1 MNILELCAAEECIM
15 NKKKL
20 LIYYPESMLKP
31 VGGPSGY
38 LYNLKQG
45 LCALSATIEMPV
57 DISFYE
63 AAPKSLRDTVK
74 YKDKIPKRLREFR
87 RAIDDIFYE
96 KKAYPLDE
104 ILYEYDMIHFHS
116 IDAMYLNRR
125 TLENYK
131 GKVILTSH
139 SPCAK
144 YKEKLAWLNPFD
156 YKVFKKLVERIENM
170 DRYAFE
176 RADYIIF
183 PCEEAEEPYY
193 HTWEGYE
200 QLRDNSKYWYMP
212 TGIVGCTARIGREE
226 YRKKYGIPKEA
237 FVISYVG
244 RHNEIKGYADL
255 KKMGEELLVDKN
267 IYFLIAGKEEPMKG
281 LENDHWIEIGWTND
295 PHSLIAAADV
305 FVLPNHETY
314 FDLILLEVL
323 SLGVPVVM
331 SRTGGNKYFE
341 RFKQTGLK
349 FYDNLY
355 EAKNKI
361 LEIKQMSDYDL
372 DKAKAEM
379 IELFNQ
385 EFTVEQFAK
394 NYVNIVSKI
403 ATL

>member
-1 MNILELCAAEECIM
+1 MCVVEESGM
-15 NKKKL
+15 NKKKM

-45 LCALSATIEMPV
+45 LCRLGVMEEMPV

-63 AAPKSLRDTVK
+63 SVPKSLRDTVK

-104 ILYEYDMIHFHS
+104 TLYQYDMIHFHS
-116 IDAMYLNRR
+116 VDAMYLSRN

-156 YKVFKKLVERIENM
+156 YKLLKKLVERIEGM

-183 PCEEAEEPYY
+183 PCKEAEEPYY
-193 HTWEGYE
+193 HTWEYYE
-200 QLRDNSKYWYMP
+200 RLRDNSKYRYMP
-212 TGIVGCTARIGREE
+212 TGIIGCTAKIGKEE
-226 YRKKYGIPKEA
+226 YRKKYGIPDDA
-237 FVISYVG
+237 FVISYAG

-255 KKMGEELLVDKN
+255 KKLGEELLTDKN
-267 IYFLIAGKEEPMKG
+267 IYFLIAGKEEPMTG
-281 LENDHWIEIGWTND
+281 LENEHWIEVGWTDD
-295 PHSLIAAADV
+295 PHSLVAASDV

-341 RFKQTGLK
+341 RFKQPGLK
-349 FYDNLY
+349 FYNNLS
-355 EAKNKI
+355 EAKSKI
-361 LEIKQMSDYDL
+361 LEIEQMSDCDL
-372 DKAKAEM
+372 DQAKDGILA
-379 IELFNQ
+379 LFNQ
-385 EFTVEQFAK
+385 EFTVEEFAK
-394 NYVNIVSKI
+394 NYVNVVSEI
-403 ATL
+403 AAL